1 MRQRRSERLTETI
14 REEVDGILHARIS
27 DPRLGFVTIT
37 RVRVSPDGTHAS
49 IFYSTLGS
57 EKERDQSR
65 EAIESCSSFIR
76 KLLAARLRVR
86 AVPELHFIHD
96 TSVEKGEEVL
106 RLIREI
112 EGS

>member
-1 MRQRRSERLTETI
+1 MRQRKSERLTEAV
-14 REEVDGILHARIS
+14 REEVDGILHTQIA

-37 RVRVSPDGTHAS
+37 RVKVSSDGTHAS
-49 IFYSTLGS
+49 IFYSTFGS
-57 EKERDQSR
+57 DDQRTQSR
-65 EAIESCSSFIR
+65 EAMESSRGHVR

-112 EGS
+112 ETK